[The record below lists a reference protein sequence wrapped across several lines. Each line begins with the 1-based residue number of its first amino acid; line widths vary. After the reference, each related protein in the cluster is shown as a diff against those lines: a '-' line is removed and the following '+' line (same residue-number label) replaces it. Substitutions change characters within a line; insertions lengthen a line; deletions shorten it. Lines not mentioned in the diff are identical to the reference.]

1 MSPRPLRPALAV
13 DAGPPCPAPAP
24 SALLV
29 QHRPDGAPSRG
40 GQNDVARVPLPRA
53 GPDELNGALEV
64 LDRVAHPRG
73 GPITSAAFM
82 WSLEAGGRIP
92 RVDTVEKLAKVLRI
106 SPCLLA
112 YGRDAPCA
120 AGDGSLS
127 AGLPAR
133 LAQLRQERGLP
144 PREIGQ
150 LAGLSHTFVRDTE
163 SRATVPTIANAEALA
178 KALQV
183 NLCWLASGVGERDLP
198 PRQRP
203 LLSLPTL
210 LDSPAAGPPAP
221 LAS

>member
-1 MSPRPLRPALAV
+1 MLVSHQIDLAADGMLPSAVVRGRRNPQHHAFYLRLARARKAADMSGSALSLAV
-13 DAGPPCPAPAP
+13 GMTPG
-24 SALLV
+24 SV
-29 QHRPDGAPSRG
+29 
-40 GQNDVARVPLPRA
+40 
-53 GPDELNGALEV
+53 
-64 LDRVAHPRG
+64 
-73 GPITSAAFM
+73 

-92 RVDTVEKLAKVLRI
+92 RVDTVEKLAKVLRV

-112 YGRDAPCA
+112 YGIDAPCD

-133 LAQLRQERGLP
+133 LAQLRQERGLS
-144 PREIGQ
+144 PRELGQ

-183 NLCWLASGVGERDLP
+183 NVCWLAYGVGQRDLP

-203 LLSLPTL
+203 
-210 LDSPAAGPPAP
+210 PAQPADPAG
-221 LAS
+221 